1 MKKMGMTSLFTKKG
15 KFWLFFYVVY
25 IVLFVI
31 YLLFVLI
38 LEPYWAEINITVS
51 GWVGIDFN
59 IIFLIFLLIIVPL
72 LYGVI
77 LLTVNLRRFLT
88 SNEKRPHMF
97 HKIFP
102 FFVMILYTV
111 LIIIFIDL
119 LEDFKYVIFQFFEFY
134 SYFIFLGLD
143 LGLLVL
149 LYPLIKFRSKLKY
162 LFTDRIFAKHIKL
175 VTFVIF
181 IILCYVISLILP
193 FFMNPANVITGALP
207 EKPKL
212 IAHRG
217 ASYLAPE
224 NTLKAGE
231 EALKYD
237 GVVGWEVDIQISFD
251 GIPFLMHDH
260 TLKRTTNVSAQF
272 PSRKD
277 DDPSLFTI
285 SELQQLDTGSWFV
298 DKDPYGTIAKGIVT
312 PVEAE
317 SYRGIKIPTFE
328 EILNFTRDNNLFLDF
343 DPYAPPASHPYHD
356 SFYEIILNLTLD
368 SGISLQKVMIPT
380 TNTAFLEL
388 INSTTPN
395 ILLGWGGHP
404 SLSEFQTSLY
414 NYSYINTGDDY
425 TNQEYRTLT
434 SAGLRVM
441 VWTIESL
448 ERYSQLWCL
457 GVEWVK
463 TNSPYKFN
471 NLQQPILYFP
481 SMLYYS
487 SWIIIIITMIAMV
500 LISFKFTTNKE
511 QEHT

>member
-1 MKKMGMTSLFTKKG
+1 MKLTSFLAKRG
-15 KFWLFFYVVY
+15 KLWLFFYSVY
-25 IVLFVI
+25 IALFFI
-31 YLLFVLI
+31 YLLFILT

-59 IIFLIFLLIIVPL
+59 IILLIFLIILAPFI
-72 LYGVI
+72 YGVI
-77 LLTVNLRRFLT
+77 LLTVNFRRFIT
-88 SNEKRPHMF
+88 STEKRPHMF
-97 HKIFP
+97 HKILP
-102 FFVMILYTV
+102 FFLIILYTL
-111 LIIIFIDL
+111 LIIIFIEL
-119 LEDFKYVIFQFFEFY
+119 LEDYKYVIFQFFEFY

-143 LGLLVL
+143 IGLLLL
-149 LYPLIKFRSKLKY
+149 LYPLIKYRSKLKD
-162 LFTDRIFAKHIKL
+162 LFTDRLFAKHIKSEI
-175 VTFVIF
+175 FIIF
-181 IILCYVISLILP
+181 IILLYTTSLILP
-193 FFMNPANVITGALP
+193 FLVNPANVLAKPLP

-231 EALKYD
+231 EALEYD
-237 GVVGWEVDIQISFD
+237 EVVGWEVDIQISFD

-260 TLKRTTNVSAQF
+260 TLKRTTNVSANF

-285 SELQQLDTGSWFV
+285 SELRQLDAGSWFV
-298 DKDPYGTIAKGIVT
+298 DKDPYGTIAKGIIT
-312 PVEAE
+312 HAEAE

-328 EILNFTRDNNLFLDF
+328 EVLNFTRDNNLYLDF
-343 DPYAPPASHPYHD
+343 DPYAPPVSHPYHD
-356 SFYEIILNLTLD
+356 DFYKILLNLTLD
-368 SGISLQKVMIPT
+368 SGISLSKVMIPT
-380 TNTAFLEL
+380 TNPAFLEL

-404 SLSEFQTSLY
+404 SLTEFQTSPY

-434 SAGLRVM
+434 SAGVKVM
-441 VWTIESL
+441 VWTIESV

-471 NLQQPILYFP
+471 NLQHPILYF
-481 SMLYYS
+481 SAVFYYS
-487 SWIIIIITMIAMV
+487 TWIIMIAAMIAIV
-500 LISFKFTTNKE
+500 FISLKFSTSKE
-511 QEHT
+511 RELT